1 MSSPNHFSGKLLTA
15 LKQGIKQAKELLSK
29 DYSLQDL
36 KNLKSL
42 PKVLQQKMT
51 GLKLVSSNAAQD
63 SSKTNEQFH
72 YKQIPNL
79 ISAYIANNRN
89 VVIGLAVLII
99 VLLINALV
107 ISPYAQRVQ
116 NQLDMRPAQWSQLQ
130 SLIKQAKSTS
140 AAPVTVSLLDDM
152 ELQKI
157 RNILISRGI
166 KPSVLRLTADNPPR
180 IELQASDAMFSVL
193 LDFLD
198 ELRSTWRL
206 YPVQLNVVSASGPGI
221 VNVGGVLIQYTSQ
234 RDVLPSA
241 QSSTQMNNPMSG
253 VSR

>member
-15 LKQGIKQAKELLSK
+15 LKQGLKQAKELLRK

-42 PKVLQQKMT
+42 PKVLQQKT
-51 GLKLVSSNAAQD
+51 AGLKLASSNIAQGSTQAD
-63 SSKTNEQFH
+63 EKFH

-79 ISAYIANNRN
+79 ISTYIANNRN
-89 VVIGLAVLII
+89 VVIGLAALII

-116 NQLDMRPAQWSQLQ
+116 NQLAMRPAQWSQLQ

-140 AAPVTVSLLDDM
+140 VAPVTVSLLDDM

-157 RNILISRGI
+157 RNVLISRGI

-193 LDFLD
+193 LDTLD
-198 ELRSTWRL
+198 ELRTTWRV
-206 YPVQLNVVSASGPGI
+206 YPEQLNVVSTSGAGGAGMVNIGGI
-221 VNVGGVLIQYTSQ
+221 LVQYGGQSG
-234 RDVLPSA
+234 A
-241 QSSTQMNNPMSG
+241 QLSG

>member
-1 MSSPNHFSGKLLTA
+1 MSGPNHFSEKLLAA
-15 LKQGIKQAKELLSK
+15 LKQGLKQAKELLSK

-42 PKVLQQKMT
+42 PKVLQQKLSD
-51 GLKLVSSNAAQD
+51 LKLASSGTANTAQGSAQASEKFD
-63 SSKTNEQFH
+63 

-79 ISAYIANNRN
+79 LVTYLASHRN
-89 VVIGLAVLII
+89 VVIGLVSLIV
-99 VLLINALV
+99 VLLVNAFA

-130 SLIKQAKSTS
+130 SLIKLAKSTS

-193 LDFLD
+193 LDTLD
-198 ELRSTWRL
+198 ELRTTWRL
-206 YPVQLNVVSASGPGI
+206 YPEQLNVVSTSGAGGAGM
-221 VNVGGVLIQYTSQ
+221 VNIGGVLVQYG
-234 RDVLPSA
+234 A
-241 QSSTQMNNPMSG
+241 QLSG

>member
-1 MSSPNHFSGKLLTA
+1 MSSPNNFSGNLLTA
-15 LKQGIKQAKELLSK
+15 LKQGLKQAKELLSK

-42 PKVLQQKMT
+42 PKVLQQKMA
-51 GLKLVSSNAAQD
+51 GLKLASSNVAQG
-63 SSKTNEQFH
+63 STQAGAKFH

-89 VVIGLAVLII
+89 VVIGLAALII
-99 VLLINALV
+99 ALLVNALV
-107 ISPYAQRVQ
+107 ISPYTQRVQ

-140 AAPVTVSLLDDM
+140 VAPVTVSLLDDM

-157 RNILISRGI
+157 RNVLISRGI

-193 LDFLD
+193 LDSLD

-206 YPVQLNVVSASGPGI
+206 YPEQLNVVSTGGAGV
-221 VNVGGVLIQYTSQ
+221 VNIGGVLIQHNSQ
-234 RDVLPSA
+234 SGA
-241 QSSTQMNNPMSG
+241 QVGG